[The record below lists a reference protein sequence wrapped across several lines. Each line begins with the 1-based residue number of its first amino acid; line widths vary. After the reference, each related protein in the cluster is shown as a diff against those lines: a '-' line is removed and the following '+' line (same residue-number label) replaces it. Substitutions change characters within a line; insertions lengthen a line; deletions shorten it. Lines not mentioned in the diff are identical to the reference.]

1 MIIMDIITNQA
12 LKTACGGTIFVSKK
26 VRGHLNAHQ
35 GIIDILPE
43 VVKKI
48 VLPSDTERLQL
59 QVDLG
64 RTVGKS
70 SLLETP
76 QITATTPCWFAKRQ
90 GRLGPSRVIP
100 DIGPAETSV
109 ISIIANAITSDRYEL
124 VSAWYGGMA
133 PKEPWDPDLA
143 DDPLSFQES
152 LNFWSG
158 HALAYDPGV
167 MDEQFKTTWEEIVND
182 EETIE

>member
-1 MIIMDIITNQA
+1 MIPERILELQTER
-12 LKTACGGTIFVSKK
+12 GGTVVISDDTQ
-26 VRGHLNAHQ
+26 RHLKAHP
-35 GIIDILPE
+35 GIIDLLTEAIIKITLPTM
-43 VVKKI
+43 
-48 VLPSDTERLQL
+48 PQQLQL

-70 SLLETP
+70 SLLETV
-76 QITATTPCWFAKRQ
+76 QIEANTPCWFAKRRE
-90 GRLGPSRVIP
+90 RLGPSRVIP
-100 DIGPAETSV
+100 DINPAETSV
-109 ISIIANAITSDRYEL
+109 ISIIANAITSDRYKL

-158 HALAYDPGV
+158 HALAYDPEV
-167 MDEQFKTTWEEIVND
+167 MDEPFETTWDEIINKGG
-182 EETIE
+182 TIQ

>member
-1 MIIMDIITNQA
+1 MDIITNQA

-76 QITATTPCWFAKRQ
+76 QTTATTPFWFAKRQ

-133 PKEPWDPDLA
+133 PKEPWDPDHA
-143 DDPLSFQES
+143 DDPTAYEES
-152 LNFWSG
+152 INFWCS
-158 HALAYDPGV
+158 HALVHDPEV
-167 MDEQFKTTWEEIVND
+167 MDEPFESTWEDIVND
-182 EETIE
+182 RKTIK

>member
-1 MIIMDIITNQA
+1 MISGRILELQTER
-12 LKTACGGTIFVSKK
+12 GGTVVISDDTQ
-26 VRGHLNAHQ
+26 RHLEAHP
-35 GIIDILPE
+35 GIIDLLTEAIIKIKLPTM
-43 VVKKI
+43 
-48 VLPSDTERLQL
+48 PQQLQL

-64 RTVGKS
+64 RIVGKS

-76 QITATTPCWFAKRQ
+76 QTTATTPFWFAKRQ

-158 HALAYDPGV
+158 HALVHNPEV
-167 MDEQFKTTWEEIVND
+167 MDEPFETTWEDI
-182 EETIE
+182 IFKL

>member
-1 MIIMDIITNQA
+1 MIPGRILELQTDR
-12 LKTACGGTIFVSKK
+12 GGTVVISDDTQ
-26 VRGHLNAHQ
+26 RHLEAHP
-35 GIIDILPE
+35 GIIDLLTEAIIKIKLPTM
-43 VVKKI
+43 
-48 VLPSDTERLQL
+48 PQQLQL

-64 RTVGKS
+64 RIVGKS

-143 DDPLSFQES
+143 DDPLAYEES
-152 LNFWSG
+152 INFWCS
-158 HALAYDPGV
+158 HALVYDPDV
-167 MDEQFKTTWEEIVND
+167 MDESFESTWKKVLQKI
-182 EETIE
+182 

>member
-1 MIIMDIITNQA
+1 MIPGRILELQTER
-12 LKTACGGTIFVSKK
+12 GGTVVISDDTQ
-26 VRGHLNAHQ
+26 RHLEAHP
-35 GIIDILPE
+35 GIIDLLTEAIIKIKLPTM
-43 VVKKI
+43 
-48 VLPSDTERLQL
+48 PQQLQL

-64 RTVGKS
+64 RIVGKS

-76 QITATTPCWFAKRQ
+76 QTTATTPFWFAKRQ

-158 HALAYDPGV
+158 HALVHNPEV
-167 MDEQFKTTWEEIVND
+167 MDEPFETTWEDI
-182 EETIE
+182 IFKL

>member
-1 MIIMDIITNQA
+1 MIPGRILELQTDR
-12 LKTACGGTIFVSKK
+12 GGTVVISDDTQ
-26 VRGHLNAHQ
+26 RHLEAHP
-35 GIIDILPE
+35 GIIDLLTEAIIKIKLPTM
-43 VVKKI
+43 
-48 VLPSDTERLQL
+48 PQQLQL

-64 RTVGKS
+64 RIVGKS

-76 QITATTPCWFAKRQ
+76 QTTATTPFWFAKRQ

-158 HALAYDPGV
+158 HALVHNPEV
-167 MDEQFKTTWEEIVND
+167 MDEPFETTWEDI
-182 EETIE
+182 IFKL